1 MSADTPEARFA
12 ALMESF
18 AADPAVDAVR
28 GGTAFGAETLRS
40 GGRIFAMLARD
51 HLVVRLTPPRVEELV
66 AAGEGERFD
75 PGHGRRMKGWLSLAA
90 RSSLSWEALAQEALE
105 SL

>member
-1 MSADTPEARFA
+1 VPAESPEARFT
-12 ALMESF
+12 ALVASF

-51 HLVVRLTPPRVEELV
+51 RLVVRLTAPRVEELV

-75 PGHGRRMKGWLSLAA
+75 PGHGRRMKGWLSLGPDSA
-90 RSSLSWEALAQEALE
+90 LSWEDLAAEALR